1 MLMVENSTKTKEVN
15 YEGQLSGIIQDVN
28 LELSFEEKIKSCIQQ
43 LSKDPEDRTIES
55 ILNYSK
61 TLRNL

>member
-1 MLMVENSTKTKEVN
+1 MVENSTNIKEVN
-15 YEGQLSGIIQDVN
+15 YEGQLSGTTQENNLDV
-28 LELSFEEKIKSCIQQ
+28 SFEEKIKSCIKQ
-43 LSKDPEDRTIES
+43 LSKDPKDKTIEN